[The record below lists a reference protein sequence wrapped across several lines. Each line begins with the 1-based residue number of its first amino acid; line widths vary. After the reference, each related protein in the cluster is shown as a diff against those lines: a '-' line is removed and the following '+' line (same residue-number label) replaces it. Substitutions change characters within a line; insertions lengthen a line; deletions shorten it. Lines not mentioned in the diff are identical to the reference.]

1 MTAEYTSMANSLVM
15 WLACAPAVLW
25 VLFQAWIFFKRSR
38 EDSLRMGLS
47 PLQVNRAIRSAS
59 IASVAPCFVML
70 SAMLTLMLYVGA
82 PVAWLR
88 VDFIGS
94 VSYEL
99 VAAKFAADGM
109 GIKLGSPEMDAT
121 FLAVAVIVMTTG
133 CVPWVLFAALFS
145 DKMEKVNAVMSGG
158 NAKLVPVLGAGA
170 VLGCFG
176 SLTID
181 TMYPLGPSTCAAL
194 VSGLLMGAIT
204 VFNKKAKLQWLTEWG
219 LTICMLIGMAAAV
232 LMQGQA

>member
-1 MTAEYTSMANSLVM
+1 MTPEYTSMANSLAL
-15 WLACAPAVLW
+15 WFACAPAVMW
-25 VLFQAWIFFKRSR
+25 VVFQAWIFFKRSR
-38 EDSLRMGLS
+38 ADSLRMGIA
-47 PLQVNRAIRSAS
+47 PLQVKRAIRSAS

-70 SAMLTLMLYVGA
+70 SAMLTLMIYVGA

-109 GIKLGSPEMDAT
+109 GITLGSAEMDAD
-121 FLAVAVIVMTTG
+121 FLAAAIIIMTTG
-133 CVPWVLFAALFS
+133 CVPWVLFAAIFS
-145 DKMEKVNAVMSGG
+145 DKMEKVNAFMSGG
-158 NAKLVPVLGAGA
+158 NAKLVPVLGIGA

-181 TMYPLGPSTCAAL
+181 TMYPLGPSTGAAIS
-194 VSGLLMGAIT
+194 SGVLMGGIT
-204 VFNKKAKLQWLTEWG
+204 LFNQKAKLQWLTEWG
-219 LTICMLIGMAAAV
+219 LTICMLVGMTVAV
-232 LMQGQA
+232 VMQG